1 MRYAKVGARL
11 CVAVGLMVGLVATMA
26 TPAAAQ
32 GKWERINKE
41 EGIEVFRKEIAGR
54 DMPMFRGRAVVKADL
69 YTVLAVLSDF
79 DRHTEWMHSCFEAGL
94 LKEIDDLNRLSYN
107 RADAPW
113 PVSDRDVVVR
123 SKLTINEKRKMVI
136 VNFRS
141 VKHPKMPE
149 QEDVVRMPRLRG
161 HYKLKILS
169 DNKTRVEYMVEANP
183 GGSLPTWLAEQAS
196 EELPLITLQN
206 LRKQVK
212 KTKGKY
218 EAFVKQWDPAKGGKL
233 PTDIMK

>member
-113 PVSDRDVVVR
+113 PVSDRDVVLR
-123 SKLTINEKRKMVI
+123 SKVEIDRDKKRITIH
-136 VNFRS
+136 FRG
-141 VKHPKMPE
+141 VKSPLKPE
-149 QEDVVRMPRLRG
+149 VEDVVRMKRLKG
-161 HYKLKILS
+161 YYQLTAI
-169 DNKTRVEYMVEANP
+169 DANTTRVQYQVDSDP
-183 GGSLPTWLAEQAS
+183 GGDLPTWLAAKAS
-196 EELPLITLQN
+196 EDIPLNTLRN
-206 LRKQVK
+206 LRK
-212 KTKGKY
+212 
-218 EAFVKQWDPAKGGKL
+218 
-233 PTDIMK
+233 

>member
-1 MRYAKVGARL
+1 MLA
-11 CVAVGLMVGLVATMA
+11 LVALALLFTQSSA
-26 TPAAAQ
+26 FAD
-32 GKWERINKE
+32 GKWEEITRE
-41 EGIEVFRKEIAGR
+41 QGIVVSKKAVAGQ
-54 DMPMFRGRAVVKADL
+54 DLPAFRGIAVVNASIFDI
-69 YTVLAVLSDF
+69 LAVLD
-79 DRHTEWMHSCFEAGL
+79 DTPKIQDWMHNCIDSRPIQVINEFER
-94 LKEIDDLNRLSYN
+94 ITYN
-107 RADAPW
+107 KTDAPW